1 MVKIFVTGFRHSGTT
16 MLMQLLRA
24 HPQVGWIEFE
34 EGFIEFDEPKNW
46 VLMHASRRVP
56 NMKKYAWGEKIP
68 WGTRDTDVDGKRAI
82 RMIKKWLK
90 MFKGKARVLHILRH
104 PVDVALSGPGS
115 RTKVGKKD
123 WKFITTTVPKVIDFM
138 NERPKCATIVYED
151 LLTDPQTHLTNIF
164 NFLNMKSDKKIIES
178 VANTELKFG
187 KINSD
192 RAFAHKNKQV
202 NIKFDYD
209 KLIERVKNR
218 L

>member
-1 MVKIFVTGFRHSGTT
+1 MVKIFITGFRHSGTT
-16 MLMQLLRA
+16 MLMQLLRS
-24 HPQVGWIEFE
+24 HPQVGWIEME

-46 VLMHASRRVP
+46 VLMHASRKVKDI
-56 NMKKYAWGEKIP
+56 KKFAWGEKMP

-104 PVDVALSGPGS
+104 PIDVAISGGG
-115 RTKVGKKD
+115 RRNKVGKKD

-138 NERPKCATIVYED
+138 NNNSKCATIVYED

-164 NFLNMKSDKKIIES
+164 NFLGLKSDKKIIES
-178 VANTELKFG
+178 VANTKLKFG
-187 KINSD
+187 KINPD
-192 RAFAHKNKQV
+192 RAFAYKNKQI